1 MQTLFVYA
9 PEELPPIP
17 QSLYEEYSTY
27 GGGAY
32 ISQDY
37 DGEYEPKSYFAE
49 IQSRAAGV
57 ARRAIGMAKRRL
69 SRDH

>member
-1 MQTLFVYA
+1 MYA

-27 GGGAY
+27 GGGATG
-32 ISQDY
+32 SQADA
-37 DGEYEPKSYFAE
+37 DGYEPKSYFAE
-49 IQSRAAGV
+49 ISARASGIV
-57 ARRAIGMAKRRL
+57 RRVVVGAKRRL

>member
-1 MQTLFVYA
+1 MQALLMYA
-9 PEELPPIP
+9 PEDLPPVP

-32 ISQDY
+32 VSQDY

-49 IQSRAAGV
+49 VQSRAIKV
-57 ARRAIGMAKRRL
+57 LKRAVGMAKRRL
-69 SRDH
+69 SWDH